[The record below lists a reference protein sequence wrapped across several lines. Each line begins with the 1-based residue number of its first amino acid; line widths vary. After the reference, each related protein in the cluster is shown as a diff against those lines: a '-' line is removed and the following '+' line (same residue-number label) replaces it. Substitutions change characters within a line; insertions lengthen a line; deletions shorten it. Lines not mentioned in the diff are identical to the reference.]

1 MIKNNTKKV
10 IYITNMEFFM
20 FVSDKNLRCSF
31 YYIERNPTFMKNNLK
46 KDTWKELRLHVRLQ
60 TFGKKCIE
68 EGGSEINIPI
78 TELEIHPRKTYYI
91 IMELDSPGW
100 IDILANSS
108 GKHYEYKNKWTSV
121 YKKFHHK
128 IMGYTLGDL
137 KSDSPSSSPDNK
149 TGIRSMN
156 FGYLRNFKFT
166 VNQSKFYYFIIKS
179 KEPCYVHINDQEL
192 IVSKKCPKG
201 SRGSKKLQTGEV
213 YTMSLYFTKD
223 E

>member
-68 EGGSEINIPI
+68 EGGSEINI
-78 TELEIHPRKTYYI
+78 
-91 IMELDSPGW
+91 
-100 IDILANSS
+100 
-108 GKHYEYKNKWTSV
+108 
-121 YKKFHHK
+121 
-128 IMGYTLGDL
+128 
-137 KSDSPSSSPDNK
+137 
-149 TGIRSMN
+149 
-156 FGYLRNFKFT
+156 
-166 VNQSKFYYFIIKS
+166 
-179 KEPCYVHINDQEL
+179 NDQEL

-223 E
+223 EPSNYFGWSKVYGKNWISDFKDTSSITFL